1 MVESL
6 LLRDIP
12 TSWILSFAN
21 TESTKLLITNKVC
34 ESYHLQMNMFT
45 FYSSVLR
52 HLLRMVLE
60 KISHWS
66 WMNTVTYFPQD
77 KEEFFLVSVT
87 KHKQEFDTFICW
99 VRIVKIVKNN
109 QNTKMTRFTEF
120 TRFKKFSWVSSDN
133 HSLTNILLTTLSELV
148 VW

>member
-1 MVESL
+1 
-6 LLRDIP
+6 
-12 TSWILSFAN
+12 
-21 TESTKLLITNKVC
+21 
-34 ESYHLQMNMFT
+34 MFT

-133 HSLTNILLTTLSELV
+133 HSLTNLLLATMSELGFFFGNLKRRNLTIFVHLWV
-148 VW
+148 VIQSDNSTQWHVCPS